1 MMTTSGIFTDAVTL
15 EKAEPEHFDLAF
27 TAVTQPCPWPKAYGG
42 DLVAAAA
49 AAAMRSVTD
58 GKTLHSMHSY
68 FLRPADIG
76 AQVRYEVELL
86 RDGRGYSTRQVRGYQ
101 NGKPLYAAFANF
113 AAGEPGGSYRAEL
126 AGLVNP
132 EELPSSAGFRAGRAG
147 DGYRAEMAGLTNEG
161 ELPSSAGFRAGRA
174 GDGYRAEMA
183 GLTNEEELPSS
194 LEFLADGAGDGYRS
208 KTAGLANP
216 EELPSS
222 AKILAGRRSK
232 TAGLADPEELP
243 SSAQFLADRAGGTM
257 TDESKAYW
265 AGGRSF
271 DMRHVPGPV
280 YLTVEGA
287 KVPHQAVWVKP
298 FDPLRPVD
306 GLTDAQRD
314 LAALAYVCDYTI
326 LEPVLRVLD
335 LPWARPG
342 LVTAS
347 LDHAMWFHR
356 EGPVDDWLLYAQEAV
371 AADSG
376 RGLGYGRFFT
386 RDGLH
391 LATVAQ
397 EGMIR
402 AS

>member
-1 MMTTSGIFTDAVTL
+1 MTPTSEIFTAAVTL
-15 EKAEPEHFDLAF
+15 KETAAEHFDLAF
-27 TAVTQPCPWPKAYGG
+27 SATTQPCPWPKAYGG
-42 DLVAAAA
+42 DLVAPAA

-76 AQVRYEVELL
+76 ADVRYEVEVL

-101 NGKPLYAAFANF
+101 NGKPLYVCLASF
-113 AAGEPGGSYRAEL
+113 AAGAPGGTYLAEP
-126 AGLVNP
+126 AETVPGP
-132 EELPSSAGFRAGRAG
+132 EDLPSSAEYLSGR
-147 DGYRAEMAGLTNEG
+147 T
-161 ELPSSAGFRAGRA
+161 
-174 GDGYRAEMA
+174 
-183 GLTNEEELPSS
+183 
-194 LEFLADGAGDGYRS
+194 
-208 KTAGLANP
+208 
-216 EELPSS
+216 
-222 AKILAGRRSK
+222 
-232 TAGLADPEELP
+232 
-243 SSAQFLADRAGGTM
+243 GGSM
-257 TDESKAYW
+257 TETSKAYW
-265 AGGRSF
+265 SGGRSF

-280 YLTVEGA
+280 YLTVEGERT
-287 KVPHQAVWVKP
+287 PHQAVWVKP
-298 FDPLRPVD
+298 FDPLRPVE

-335 LPWARPG
+335 LPWARPD

-356 EGPVDDWLLYAQEAV
+356 RGSVGDWLLYVQDAV

-376 RGLGYGRFFT
+376 RGLGAGRFFT
-386 RDGLH
+386 RDHRH

-402 AS
+402 TS